1 MLTQFFGNYLLQ
13 KNIITSPQLMQ
24 ALQHKNSKGSK
35 LGSLAVNAGYMTE
48 AEVEDVHNMQTRY
61 DKRFAEIAIHMGYLT
76 SQQAEELLNT
86 QKLGY
91 VMLGNSIITLG
102 FADESVIQEA
112 VASYETE
119 FNLDHTN
126 ILYAGQ
132 DIVDEMVGRFY
143 GFDNKKEP
151 NLAKSYATLLIKNI
165 IRFVGNDCSLLSPV
179 TELPE
184 IIAPFT
190 SYQDIIGD
198 YNSNTYICGDISSFI
213 AFANRY
219 AGEAFEDDSD
229 FIKESVS
236 DFLNLHNGLFTV
248 NVSND
253 LGIDLELSP
262 PYADET
268 APKLAPGSYIIPIE
282 FTFGIIYFIFTA

>member
-13 KNIITSPQLMQ
+13 KDIITSQQLMQ
-24 ALQHKNSKGSK
+24 ALQHKNSTGSK

-102 FADESVIQEA
+102 FASETDIQEA
-112 VASYETE
+112 VAAYESE

-132 DIVDEMVGRFY
+132 DIVDEMVGKFY
-143 GFDNKKEP
+143 GFENKTEH
-151 NLAKSYATLLIKNI
+151 NLPKAYATLLIKNI
-165 IRFVGNDCSLLSPV
+165 IRFIGNDCSLRSPV
-179 TELPE
+179 KELPE
-184 IIAPFT
+184 IVAPFT
-190 SYQDIIGD
+190 SHQDITGE

-229 FIKESVS
+229 FIKESVC

-248 NVSND
+248 NISND
-253 LGIDLELSP
+253 YNIDLELTP
-262 PYADET
+262 PYTDEIT
-268 APKLAPGSYIIPIE
+268 PALKPGAYIIPIE